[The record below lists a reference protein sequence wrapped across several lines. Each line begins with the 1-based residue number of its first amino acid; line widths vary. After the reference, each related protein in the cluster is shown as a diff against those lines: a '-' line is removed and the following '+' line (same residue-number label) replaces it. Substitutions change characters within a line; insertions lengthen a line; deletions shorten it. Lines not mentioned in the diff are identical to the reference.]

1 MRRSALDSVLC
12 YNFVIYSVNMHANK
26 RHTGKYRPL
35 YGREDTFRVGYF
47 LQIPI
52 GNDVIYILLIS
63 KYSFGRR

>member
-1 MRRSALDSVLC
+1 
-12 YNFVIYSVNMHANK
+12 MHANK